1 MPLESMVPMAAE
13 PPGVELTDQETA
25 LFEEPVT
32 EAENRKAEPARTLAA
47 EGETETVTAP
57 PGGGGF

>member
-1 MPLESMVPMAAE
+1 MPVGAMVPMAAE

-32 EAENRKAEPARTLAA
+32 VTENR
-47 EGETETVTAP
+47 
-57 PGGGGF
+57 